1 MQTTINPN
9 DASTIQGGFSI
20 LKIFTLIT
28 MKTRMIAITGET
40 HFTNSKIDSTM
51 SPKPLG
57 GSSGTV

>member
-1 MQTTINPN
+1 
-9 DASTIQGGFSI
+9 
-20 LKIFTLIT
+20 

-57 GSSGTV
+57 GSSGQYRYLPQTGIRTLKICAFTIVPFKTI